1 MTGEAKLS
9 EKKLEIPVLPL
20 KAFLEFEV
28 RDRNGKLITR
38 RKQRAHSW
46 VRNLYNLMVCQAA
59 AVAGDLAVGLSL
71 LDTGGAIRSDTTTQ
85 PASGEASSGT
95 SNRRIYVGLGYGF
108 YAGAGVDSFGLVV
121 GTGSDPENFD
131 DHALGAKI
139 ASGNLAGQLAYSVT
153 DAPVVSTVGT
163 TKRIQWIRYFN
174 NNSGGAITVNEVGM
188 YTKGCISSYAITYM
202 LCRDLVSA
210 GVEVPDTGQL
220 KVTYT
225 IQLPYPA

>member
-1 MTGEAKLS
+1 MTDKMKLS
-9 EKKLEIPVLPL
+9 EKQLEIPVLPL

-28 RDRNGKLITR
+28 RDRHGKLITR
-38 RKQRAHSW
+38 KKQEAHSW
-46 VRNLYNLMVCQAA
+46 VRNLYNLLVCQAG
-59 AVAGDLAVGLSL
+59 AVAGDSALGLAL
-71 LDTGGAIRSDTTTQ
+71 LDTSGSTRTDPTTQ

-95 SNRRIYVGLGYGF
+95 SNRRIYVGLGYGL
-108 YAGAGVDSFGLVV
+108 YAGAGIDSFGLVV
-121 GTGSDPENFD
+121 GTGSDPESFED
-131 DHALGAKI
+131 YSLGSKI
-139 ASGNLAGQLAYSVT
+139 SSGNLAGQLSYSTT
-153 DAPVVSTVGT
+153 DAPIISTVGT

-188 YTKGCISSYAITYM
+188 YTKGCIAAYAITYM
-202 LCRDLVSA
+202 LCRDLVSG

>member
-1 MTGEAKLS
+1 MTGEAKLMG
-9 EKKLEIPVLPL
+9 KKLEIPALPL

-38 RKQRAHSW
+38 KKQRAHSW

-59 AVAGDLAVGLSL
+59 AVAGDSAVGLSL
-71 LDTGGAIRSDTTTQ
+71 VDTGGAIRSDNTTQ
-85 PASGEASSGT
+85 PASGEASSG
-95 SNRRIYVGLGYGF
+95 SGNRRIYVGLGYGL
-108 YAGAGVDSFGLVV
+108 YAGAGVDTFGLVV
-121 GTGSDPENFD
+121 GTGSDPESFD
-131 DHALGAKI
+131 DYALGTKI

-153 DAPVVSTVGT
+153 DDPVVSTVGT

-188 YTKGCISSYAITYM
+188 YTKGCISSYSINYM
-202 LCRDLVSA
+202 LCRDLVSG

>member
-1 MTGEAKLS
+1 MANETKLS

-28 RDRNGKLITR
+28 RDRYGKLITR

-59 AVAGDLAVGLSL
+59 AVAGDSAVGLAL
-71 LDTGGAIRSDTTTQ
+71 LDTSGAIRSDPTTQ

-95 SNRRIYVGLGYGF
+95 SNRRIYVGLGYGL
-108 YAGAGVDSFGLVV
+108 YAGAGIDTFGLVV
-121 GTGSDPENFD
+121 GTGSDPESFD
-131 DHALGAKI
+131 DYALGSKI
-139 ASGNLAGQLAYSVT
+139 SSGNLAGQLAYSVT
-153 DAPVVSTVGT
+153 DAPVVSTIGT
-163 TKRIQWIRYFN
+163 TKRIQWVRYFN
-174 NNSGGAITVNEVGM
+174 NNSGDAITVNEVGM
-188 YTKGCISSYAITYM
+188 YTKGCISSYTITYI
-202 LCRDLVSA
+202 LCRDLVSG